1 MARYH
6 RGWSSGWRKSV
17 STIGREWYDSSWEL
31 QYMDELDRDAL
42 VTRWTRHH
50 GLRIPYRKTFGRR
63 GMYEPDFFVELVDG
77 AKELREV
84 KGEHLFSDANTARKL
99 RAGDEFCRRR
109 GMKYR
114 VITKS
119 PVSPETW
126 TPPRMVTTEDGPSA
140 VRPELAEDAFAVRQK
155 TGCAGLAATLVAAL
169 ALALACAV
177 IAGHIGR

>member
-6 RGWSSGWRKSV
+6 RGWSSGWRKSL
-17 STIGREWYDSSWEL
+17 SAGGREWYDSSWEL

-50 GLRIPYRKTFGRR
+50 GLGVPYRKTFGRR
-63 GMYEPDFFVELVDG
+63 GMYEPDFLVELVDG

-84 KGEHLFSDANTARKL
+84 KGEHLFSDANTALKL

-119 PVSPETW
+119 PVSPDAW
-126 TPPRMVTTEDGPSA
+126 TPSTWVATEDGPSA
-140 VRPELAEDAFAVRQK
+140 VRPELAEDAYVVQQK
-155 TGCAGLAATLVAAL
+155 TGCAGLAAAIVAVVAL
-169 ALALACAV
+169 AFVCVL
-177 IAGHIGR
+177 IAAHIR